1 MESITE
7 NEKVTVE
14 GRKDAETYL
23 VSFIQGELYE
33 LSKKTEDLSDA
44 LTRCWSDDEPNIG
57 YWNSVYAPQIEKN
70 EERMKYLK
78 YVAKEEGSVLVKS
91 VENYIDTLRE
101 EFEAK
106 MGKYEDIIQQYE
118 EKSLGP

>member
-1 MESITE
+1 MESTE

-23 VSFIQGELYE
+23 ISFIQGELYE